1 MRHSPQVRQSGHCSS
16 LPSDEASFIMT
27 QTLISSQT
35 RTEPLLKQKKSLMPI
50 VLLRRAVAECLKER
64 CAIAEYVLFQQ

>member
-1 MRHSPQVRQSGHCSS
+1 
-16 LPSDEASFIMT
+16 MT

-50 VLLRRAVAECLKER
+50 VLLRHAVAECLKER
-64 CAIAEYVLFQQ
+64 CVIAEYVLFQQ